1 MRKLAPAV
9 VLLSA
14 CMDPGH
20 ISESGQPSDRDSQT
34 VVDTAT
40 ERGEPLADVDVLI
53 IGSGPAGLAAAWE
66 ARNAGASVVVL
77 ERASAAGGSG
87 LYAGQFFAVDTDL
100 QASNLIDDSVAQ
112 ALEEWPNFT
121 HGGLAEDPWVIRLI
135 EESAD
140 TLEWIES
147 FGTQFD
153 ILGVDPGAGGLA
165 RMHAYSAGQPHPFE
179 PIIADVADLI
189 WLDTQ
194 ADSLIRD
201 DGAVIGVDVTV
212 LDSPSQGWIRADAT
226 IVATGGFARDLDRVR
241 EDREELAQV
250 PLVVEASMTSSAR
263 GLDLLE
269 AADVDIQNRG
279 RHGVYLHS
287 IADPR
292 EGYVDEAL
300 WIPWL
305 LRSIVVDS
313 TGARVANED
322 LARGFEFVELMLSH
336 PGQQLYV
343 ISSPPI
349 AQEGLFVPAY
359 LWLSPQQSVILS
371 LDEGLDI
378 GAVTQMDT
386 AVELAASLGIDP
398 EGLSAA
404 IQRYS
409 EFAGAGLDEDFFKE
423 ASLLYDLGPGP
434 YVGAPLIAGSAKSF
448 VGARVDQETRVL
460 DTSGQIIPGLYAAGE
475 ASGFL
480 GSEAIGKGFSGS
492 VTACYLMGRAAGRAS
507 VER

>member
-1 MRKLAPAV
+1 M
-9 VLLSA
+9 
-14 CMDPGH
+14 
-20 ISESGQPSDRDSQT
+20 DSQT
-34 VVDTAT
+34 LLDTAT
-40 ERGEPLADVDVLI
+40 DRGEPLADVDVLI

-66 ARNAGASVVVL
+66 ARDAGASVVVL
-77 ERASAAGGSG
+77 ERASSAGGSG

-100 QASNLIDDSVAQ
+100 QASNFVNDSVAQ
-112 ALEEWPNFT
+112 ALEEWPHFT
-121 HGGLAEDPWVIRLI
+121 HGGLDEDLWVVRLI

-153 ILGVDPGAGGLA
+153 ILGADPGAGALD
-165 RMHAYSAGQPHPFE
+165 RIHAFSAEQSHPLE
-179 PIIADVADLI
+179 SIISELGDLI

-194 ADSLIRD
+194 ADTLIRE
-201 DGAVIGVDVTV
+201 DGAVIGVEMTA
-212 LDSPSQGWIRADAT
+212 LESLSQGWIRADAT

-241 EDREELAQV
+241 EDREELAQL
-250 PLVVEASMTSSAR
+250 PLVVEASMTSSAK

-279 RHGVYLHS
+279 NHGVYLHS

-322 LARGFEFVELMLSH
+322 LARGFEFVELMLNS

-349 AQEGLFVPAY
+349 AQEGFFVPAY
-359 LWLSPQQSVILS
+359 LWPSRQQPVILS
-371 LDEGLDI
+371 LDKGLDI

-386 AVELAASLGIDP
+386 AVDLAASLGIEP

-404 IQRYS
+404 ILRYS
-409 EFAGAGLDEDFFKE
+409 EFVAGGEDEDFFKDP
-423 ASLLYDLGPGP
+423 SLLYDLGPGP

-448 VGARVDQETRVL
+448 VGARVDEETRVL

-492 VTACYLMGRAAGRAS
+492 VTACYLMGRVAGRAS
-507 VER
+507 IVK